1 MSRFLSPAVRFIKGA
16 PNGDLSA
23 WLTSH
28 GDLLVV
34 IAMIAAIAAI
44 IIPIPTFLI
53 SLFVIFNLAAALI
66 LLIVSLYLPSPTQLS
81 SYPTILL
88 ITTLFR
94 LCLSISVSRVI
105 LTSGH
110 AGDVIQGLGQVTAS
124 GNLIVGAVMFLIILA
139 VQFVVVAKGTERV
152 AEVAARFTLDAM
164 PGRQMSIDAD
174 MRAGLI
180 PQAEARSLRLALQRE
195 SQLYGALDGAMKFVK
210 NDAVAT
216 IIIALVNIVA
226 GLATGILVKKLD
238 FLQASQKY
246 TILTIGDGLAAIIP
260 SVLVSISAGIVITR
274 VASESEASNVGSD
287 IVQQI
292 LRDAKPITITAV
304 LFLALL
310 LIPGMPHIPL
320 LLFGSLLGL
329 LAYSIRYA
337 QKRKANAAAQL
348 EGQSER
354 PLEHTYAVPISVGLS
369 KELSVHLG
377 ANSAGGAHLRQQ
389 LPKLRSAIY
398 YDLGVLL
405 PVVHISLDLPLT
417 AGEYF
422 IAIKEVPLAKSTL
435 KPDAIL
441 ANAAVERLRGLGIE
455 GEATF
460 NPATLR
466 PCTWISPADREKA
479 GRAGVKTWDLAEVL
493 LLHLSHLM
501 RRHAHEFV
509 GIQEAQALLDFAAR
523 GLPKL
528 VESVVPGRLTIHQFT
543 DVLQRL
549 VQEEISIRDIKSLL
563 DALAEWAGIEQDPV
577 MLTEHVRSSLKR
589 YISFK
594 YSKGR
599 NVLFVYLLDPEIEDV
614 IRSAVRRT
622 ATGSFLSLEASISND
637 ILQALLRTVRPALAL
652 GKTAVIITDA
662 EIRRFV
668 RKIVEVESP
677 EIPVVSYQELTPE
690 LRVQPLGT
698 VSMRPNQAPAVNP
711 EQHQPARAKVATQG
725 L

>member
-226 GLATGILVKKLD
+226 GLATGILVKKLAPD
-238 FLQASQKY
+238 ERADLIQ
-246 TILTIGDGLAAIIP
+246 
-260 SVLVSISAGIVITR
+260 LVDLLV
-274 VASESEASNVGSD
+274 
-287 IVQQI
+287 
-292 LRDAKPITITAV
+292 
-304 LFLALL
+304 FLAEQDR
-310 LIPGMPHIPL
+310 
-320 LLFGSLLGL
+320 
-329 LAYSIRYA
+329 SIVH
-337 QKRKANAAAQL
+337 
-348 EGQSER
+348 QSER
-354 PLEHTYAVPISVGLS
+354 RVCGWTQKNWTFRSGFRQLQFVCH
-369 KELSVHLG
+369 
-377 ANSAGGAHLRQQ
+377 AGFHKMRQN
-389 LPKLRSAIY
+389 I
-398 YDLGVLL
+398 
-405 PVVHISLDLPLT
+405 
-417 AGEYF
+417 
-422 IAIKEVPLAKSTL
+422 
-435 KPDAIL
+435 
-441 ANAAVERLRGLGIE
+441 LRG
-455 GEATF
+455 
-460 NPATLR
+460 
-466 PCTWISPADREKA
+466 
-479 GRAGVKTWDLAEVL
+479 EV
-493 LLHLSHLM
+493 
-501 RRHAHEFV
+501 
-509 GIQEAQALLDFAAR
+509 
-523 GLPKL
+523 
-528 VESVVPGRLTIHQFT
+528 
-543 DVLQRL
+543 
-549 VQEEISIRDIKSLL
+549 DI
-563 DALAEWAGIEQDPV
+563 I
-577 MLTEHVRSSLKR
+577 
-589 YISFK
+589 
-594 YSKGR
+594 
-599 NVLFVYLLDPEIEDV
+599 
-614 IRSAVRRT
+614 
-622 ATGSFLSLEASISND
+622 
-637 ILQALLRTVRPALAL
+637 
-652 GKTAVIITDA
+652 
-662 EIRRFV
+662 
-668 RKIVEVESP
+668 
-677 EIPVVSYQELTPE
+677 
-690 LRVQPLGT
+690 
-698 VSMRPNQAPAVNP
+698 
-711 EQHQPARAKVATQG
+711 
-725 L
+725 